1 MKKIFKLQ
9 EENKKPE
16 RTLEATKHEIRK
28 YVKRERKKK
37 LPDKET
43 MFWDFDCRFGQNS
56 DEAQSLSF
64 DEIIKALDKAY
75 EAKWDQC
82 YIEIMARA
90 VEKPVREVSKDA
102 KTTETPESSGEEVK

>member
-9 EENKKPE
+9 ENNKKPE

-56 DEAQSLSF
+56 DEAQSLAF

-75 EAKWDQC
+75 EAKWPEC

-90 VEKPVREVSKDA
+90 ADKPVRTVADEA
-102 KTTETPESSGEEVK
+102 ETADLNKEKV